1 MPRPRADP
9 RLHLAREG
17 QVEIDGYINGRE
29 DGFGV
34 VRLNKLLFKPYVWRD
49 PGRKPWDIP
58 PDLLALM
65 AAEKQEAEND
75 RRSR

>member
-1 MPRPRADP
+1 
-9 RLHLAREG
+9 
-17 QVEIDGYINGRE
+17 VEVDGYINGRG
-29 DGFGV
+29 DSFGV

-58 PDLLALM
+58 ADLLALM